1 SARFIAFIYTPSLLD
16 YFLFSEYCFRTISI
30 AAIFYHFFPFSP
42 LKSCNLFYA
51 LLNVTLIHDLLFLFL
66 IYHLNLTIIRDLP
79 FLCLIYRLNRTIIRD
94 LPLLCL
100 IYHLNRTIIRGLP
113 LLCLI
118 YHLIGRLFAI
128 FRFCVCFI
136 I

>member
-1 SARFIAFIYTPSLLD
+1 RRQYRNCSNIDSARFIAFIYTPSLLD

-51 LLNVTLIHDLLFLFL
+51 LLNVTLIHDL
-66 IYHLNLTIIRDLP
+66 P
-79 FLCLIYRLNRTIIRD
+79 F
-94 LPLLCL
+94 LCL
-100 IYHLNRTIIRGLP
+100 IYHLNWTLIRDLL

-118 YHLIGRLFAI
+118 YQDATNLYTIVST
-128 FRFCVCFI
+128 VCI
-136 I
+136 ALTLTN